1 MNESHYSFS
10 ALQGIQGRQAVF
22 LLQLPLKVISKLIK
36 QDDMSLPVDQRGQ
49 RMLNKTRV
57 AQITKYVLDNPDTY
71 VLPPLVGY
79 VKYGLVQFDSFEGSF
94 NLGKLNIAIDA
105 EILLSDGQHRRA
117 ALEEAVKH
125 RKFLG
130 EETIGLMLYV
140 GKGVEQAQQVFA
152 DININATKPAQ
163 SIKLLYNH
171 RDQYNTLTRSI
182 INEIPLFKDFVDF
195 ERTNLPAKSDKFFT
209 FSGLYQ
215 AFKVMVKDHGED
227 FEAATAQTFWEQVCL
242 SIPEWNQLENGQVL
256 PEQLREQYVH
266 AHSVVWLALASVSK
280 QLMDYHPTDWH
291 QYIEKLSTIDW
302 SRDNLVW
309 KDRCVVGGRIS
320 KTRQNIILTAN
331 QIMQEIGLEL
341 PKAYQEVEDTYLNA
355 A

>member
-1 MNESHYSFS
+1 MNESHYSFA

-22 LLQLPLKVISKLIK
+22 LIQMPLKVISKLIK
-36 QDDMSLPVDQRGQ
+36 QDDMRLPVEQRGQ

-79 VKYGLVQFDSFEGSF
+79 VKDGIVNFEAFERGF

-105 EILLSDGQHRRA
+105 EIMLSDGQHRRA

-171 RDQYNTLTRSI
+171 RDQYNILTRSI
-182 INEIPLFKDFVDF
+182 INDIPLFKDFVDF
-195 ERTNLPAKSDKFFT
+195 ERTNLPAKSEKFFT

-215 AFKVMVKDHGED
+215 AFKVMVKAYGED

-242 SIPEWNQLENGQVL
+242 SITQWNQLEDGQVL

-266 AHSVVWLALASVSK
+266 AHSVVWLALATISK
-280 QLMDYHPTDWH
+280 RLMDAHPTDWH
-291 QYIEKLSTIDW
+291 QYIEKLGSIDW
-302 SRDNLVW
+302 SRNNPVW

-320 KTRQNIILTAN
+320 KSRQNIILTAN
-331 QIMQEIGLEL
+331 QIMKEIGLEL
-341 PKAYQEVEDTYLNA
+341 PESYREVEDTYLNVA
-355 A
+355 